1 MSPIDSITRKAATTT
16 FDLLRKIPVL
26 LFLTGVFTFLTS
38 CEESSFVGLEVQP
51 PSDRFN
57 IKTIEDGDI
66 STSVWSRDSILA
78 IDHPRS
84 LLGVLNDPVFGRMNA
99 SFVTQIG
106 VWDQIDFGDL
116 PVFDSLVLYLV
127 VTGSYGR
134 GTEEQEITVWELSE
148 DIDYTARYY
157 SNFDPLPGVY
167 ADEPLASQKIGVP
180 AGDTLISFHLT
191 NQRVQD
197 KLLFAP
203 DSSVLSLSAF
213 LRYFKGI
220 YVDVALDDDN
230 ARGSVYTINLNHA
243 SSKLSLFYRN
253 ENTPDTVDT
262 NFRYDFIINEGANRI
277 NILSQ
282 DYENAVFS
290 DRIGMTGTGDSLY
303 YIQGGG
309 GMISRLEFENLHAWR
324 DSMPV
329 SITSATIYIPVNK
342 GSYNEDFPLPGK
354 VALFE
359 RSEEGMLTGVPD
371 FGLGDAYFGGSYD
384 EEKGAYVMRVTNWFQ
399 NYVKGNKVHDYLYL
413 SVREGGTNPHR
424 AVLTNSLHSEGGP
437 WLEIKYT
444 RH

>member
-1 MSPIDSITRKAATTT
+1 MSPIDPITRKTGKIESYI
-16 FDLLRKIPVL
+16 LRKITL
-26 LFLTGVFTFLTS
+26 LLVFAVSFAFFIS

-57 IKTIEDGDI
+57 LRTIEDSDI
-66 STSVWSRDSILA
+66 STSVWKRDSILA

-99 SFVTQIG
+99 SFITQIG

-148 DIDYTARYY
+148 DIDYTASYY
-157 SNFDPLPGVY
+157 SNFDPLPVVY
-167 ADEPLASQKIGVP
+167 NDEPLARHKIGVP

-213 LRYFKGI
+213 LRYFKGL
-220 YVDVALDDDN
+220 YVDVALDDEN
-230 ARGSVYTINLNHA
+230 ARGSVYTINLNHTG
-243 SSKLSLFYRN
+243 SKLSLFYRN
-253 ENTPDTVDT
+253 ENTPDTVET

-290 DRIGMTGTGDSLY
+290 DRIGVTDTGDSLY

-309 GMISRLEFENLHAWR
+309 GMISRLEFDNLYAWR

-329 SITSATIYIPVNK
+329 SITSATIYIPVK
-342 GSYNEDFPLPGK
+342 EDSYNEYFSLPGR

-359 RSEEGMLTGVPD
+359 MSEEGMLAGVPD
-371 FGLGDAYFGGSYD
+371 FGLGDAYFGGNFD
-384 EEKGAYVMRVTNWFQ
+384 EEKGAFVMKVTNWFQ
-399 NYVKGNKVHDYLYL
+399 NYVKGNRERDYLYL
-413 SVREGGTNPHR
+413 SVREGGTNPQR
-424 AVLTNSLHSEGGP
+424 AVLTNSLHSAGGP